1 MKEGKRGNIVKRP
14 LIIIS
19 VIFTII
25 CIIITCIFFKKIE
38 SSFFSFS
45 LVDICNLLIT
55 VIIGFAFTYFV
66 TIEFQCETR
75 KIDFTLNF
83 FSMLENKMSDLI
95 AFIGNDKKK
104 PITKE
109 FREIVLFKAKII
121 DADFSLCSNFPA
133 KLNLPEITSIISAR
147 RNFSRAITGDWLVV
161 NGKKKRSD
169 INECINA
176 YSQIQ
181 RCITEY
187 KTSLLAK

>member
-1 MKEGKRGNIVKRP
+1 MKKP

-19 VIFTII
+19 IFVIVISIIFTYV
-25 CIIITCIFFKKIE
+25 FFQKIE
-38 SSFFSFS
+38 QSFFSFS
-45 LVDICNLLIT
+45 LVDIINLLIT
-55 VIIGFAFTYFV
+55 FIIGIAFTYFV

-95 AFIGNDKKK
+95 AFIGSDKKK
-104 PITKE
+104 SITKE

-121 DADFSLCSNFPA
+121 DVDFSLCNNFPT

-161 NGKKKRSD
+161 NGKKVSSD

-176 YSQIQ
+176 YSQVQ

-187 KTSLLAK
+187 KTLLLAK